1 MSVSSRIGRHGTEG
15 STKGFQVNIKA
26 ISSANISRDLQAVEA
41 NATGL
46 DLVDEADN
54 S

>member
-1 MSVSSRIGRHGTEG
+1 MKVLH
-15 STKGFQVNIKA
+15 
-26 ISSANISRDLQAVEA
+26 LQAVEA

-46 DLVDEADN
+46 DPVDEADRQQHKQL